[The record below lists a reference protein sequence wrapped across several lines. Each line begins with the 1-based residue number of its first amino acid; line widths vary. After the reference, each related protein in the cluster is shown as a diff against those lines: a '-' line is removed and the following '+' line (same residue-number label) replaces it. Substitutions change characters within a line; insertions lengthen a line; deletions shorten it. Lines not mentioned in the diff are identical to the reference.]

1 MLTKMSSFNQVRI
14 DSTKLILILC
24 YTKIL
29 LMEINTIRKNISMV
43 LYPLLSA

>member
-1 MLTKMSSFNQVRI
+1 MLTTMSSFNQVRI
-14 DSTKLILILC
+14 DSTRLILILC